1 MFLGNYFQNIQSTYK
16 KFFFSGISFDSSEIK
31 KNNIFFA
38 IKGNKVDGNNF
49 ISSAISNGAKIVVT
63 EKKINGLKNGIL
75 FIQSNNIR
83 KLLAEISFKINNKIP
98 NNIIA
103 VTGTNGKSSIADFY
117 YQILDLNNKKVASIG
132 TLGIKSKKYK
142 KDLSNTTIDPI
153 QLSKIL
159 NKLKKQNINNVIMEA
174 SSHGLSQN
182 RLDGLLFNTGIFTNL
197 SQDHLDYHKN
207 TKNYLKA
214 KLYLFEKLIK
224 TKGTIITIPNNILQG
239 DVKTAIINTGRLAVN
254 TTVGL
259 LGTVDVANKM
269 GFPKYEKEDYG
280 QTLGKWGVGPGCYIV
295 LPVLGPSTVRD
306 TAGSFANILGG
317 DPWYNASVHG
327 NNEFLS
333 EGAYITSKA
342 LNGIDF
348 RSDNLE
354 SLDNLEKN
362 SIDFYAS
369 LRSLYLQDR
378 ENKIKNNQRGTVEVI
393 YKDEED
399 WEEIDSK

>member
-1 MFLGNYFQNIQSTYK
+1 MFK
-16 KFFFSGISFDSSEIK
+16 KLTITIIYILLLAFNANAGSDGELTLKKDQPQEIK
-31 KNNIFFA
+31 DCFEKLNRATFA
-38 IKGNKVDGNNF
+38 FNQGLDKVLIKPM
-49 ISSAISNGAKIVVT
+49 
-63 EKKINGLKNGIL
+63 
-75 FIQSNNIR
+75 
-83 KLLAEISFKINNKIP
+83 AEGYRNLP
-98 NNIIA
+98 
-103 VTGTNGKSSIADFY
+103 
-117 YQILDLNNKKVASIG
+117 
-132 TLGIKSKKYK
+132 
-142 KDLSNTTIDPI
+142 DPI
-153 QLSKIL
+153 QKGTK
-159 NKLKKQNINNVIMEA
+159 NAV
-174 SSHGLSQN
+174 
-182 RLDGLLFNTGIFTNL
+182 TNL
-197 SQDHLDYHKN
+197 STL
-207 TKNYLKA
+207 
-214 KLYLFEKLIK
+214 
-224 TKGTIITIPNNILQG
+224 ITIPNNILQG
-239 DVKTAIINTGRLAVN
+239 DIKTAIINTGRLAVN

-280 QTLGKWGVGPGCYIV
+280 QTLGKWGVGPGCYMV

-378 ENKIKNNQRGTVEVI
+378 ENKIKNNQRGNVEVI
-393 YKDEED
+393 YKDEND